1 MTGRFVFA
9 ALALALTAA
18 LGSGQAL
25 AEGDAA
31 KGKKVFNKCK
41 ACHSLEAGKKKVGP
55 DLANIIG
62 RAAGSV
68 EGYKYS
74 KAMKNS
80 GLTWDEAT
88 LSSYLEKPR
97 KFVKGTKMSFG
108 GIKSE
113 EKRNDLIAY
122 LKEAGM

>member
-1 MTGRFVFA
+1 MRGRIVFA

-41 ACHSLEAGKKKVGP
+41 SCHSLEAGKNKVGP
-55 DLANIIG
+55 SLANIVG
-62 RAAGSV
+62 RAAASV

-88 LSSYLEKPR
+88 LSSFLKKPK
-97 KFVKGTKMSFG
+97 KFLKGTKMSFG

-113 EKRNDLIAY
+113 DKRNDLIAY

>member
-1 MTGRFVFA
+1 MTGRIVFA

-31 KGKKVFNKCK
+31 KGKRVFNKCK
-41 ACHSLEAGKKKVGP
+41 SCHSLEAGKNKVGP
-55 DLANIIG
+55 SLANIVG
-62 RAAGSV
+62 RAAASV

-88 LSSYLEKPR
+88 LDGFLEKPK
-97 KFVKGTKMSFG
+97 KFLKGTKMSFG
-108 GIKSE
+108 GIK
-113 EKRNDLIAY
+113 KADQRNDLIAY

>member
-9 ALALALTAA
+9 ALALAFVAT

-41 ACHSLEAGKKKVGP
+41 SCHSLEAGKNKIGP
-55 DLANIIG
+55 SLANIVG
-62 RAAGSV
+62 RAAASV

-80 GLTWDEAT
+80 DLTWDEAT
-88 LSSYLEKPR
+88 LSSFLKKPK
-97 KFVKGTKMSFG
+97 KFLKGTKMSFG

-113 EKRNDLIAY
+113 DKRNDLIAY